1 MVELKANT
9 YAKRLRLGIV
19 HSLLERPAIT
29 SLLAANYENKRKARE
44 AMPIV
49 VQTSRKIEESLQ
61 RVEPAVKQTLSYAKV
76 IRKEIVKPRLEAAQS
91 LQTHLRSQLSE
102 MENSFEGCSDVIALS
117 EQLENIKKKV
127 SDLQR
132 HEDNL
137 KAKQQHFQC
146 SAKGNRV
153 EISFQQASLRAI
165 LKQNMHLACQLNST
179 PPSSSSSVRPTV
191 PSTRSVQS
199 PLIMSARSK
208 KREIQELKASV
219 IQLASGRS
227 IDFLRVRDW
236 EEMYE
241 ACVEAWERGKQKDG
255 PSQLLRQLLGSP
267 GGRDFLQRQI
277 FPKTARSTTA
287 ASSSRSLNSPC
298 TPFPFSPRTRF

>member
-29 SLLAANYENKRKARE
+29 SILTANYESKKRARE

-49 VQTSRKIEESLQ
+49 VHTSRKIEERLQ
-61 RVEPAVKQTLSYAKV
+61 SVEPVLKQTLSYAKV
-76 IRKEIVKPRLEAAQS
+76 IRKEIVKPRLEAAQF
-91 LQTHLRSQLSE
+91 LQTHLRTQLSE

-117 EQLENIKKKV
+117 EQLENLKKQV
-127 SDLQR
+127 SGLQR

-137 KAKQQHFQC
+137 KAKQQHFQS
-146 SAKGNRV
+146 SAKGNRA
-153 EISFQQASLRAI
+153 EISFQQASLRAL
-165 LKQNMHLACQLNST
+165 LKLNMQLASQLDST
-179 PPSSSSSVRPTV
+179 PPSSTSTARPTI
-191 PSTRSVQS
+191 PSPRSVQS

-219 IQLASGRS
+219 MQLASGRS

-255 PSQLLRQLLGSP
+255 PSQVLRHLLSNP
-267 GGRDFLQRQI
+267 GGRELLQRQI